1 MQQTWFI
8 TGVNSGFG
16 RHMTEQLLA
25 RGDRVAGTV
34 RKLDAM
40 ADLKAR
46 HGASLW
52 LAHLD
57 LTDTPAIRRVVDRA
71 FGELG
76 PIGVVVNNAGYG
88 LFGAAEEMTDEQV
101 RHQIDTNL
109 IGSIQVVRAALPHLR
124 QQGRGRII
132 QLSTMGGQ
140 AAFPGGAL
148 YHAGKWGIEGF
159 IDAVGQEVAAFN
171 IGCTLIEPGSAGT
184 DFRYRSAQLSP
195 KLAAYDAS
203 PARMAHRMI
212 EAQAQVPLG
221 DAAKMAEIMI
231 ASADQHP
238 APKRIALGSDAFDVM
253 RRQLSERLAAL
264 EAQQALAASTD
275 RAPDGQASR

>member
-1 MQQTWFI
+1 MKQTWFI

-34 RKLDAM
+34 RDLNSM
-40 ADLKAR
+40 TDLKAR
-46 HGASLW
+46 HGAALW
-52 LAHLD
+52 LAKLD
-57 LTDTPAIRRVVDRA
+57 LTDAPAIRRVVDLA

-76 PIGVVVNNAGYG
+76 RIDVVVNNAGYG
-88 LFGAAEEMTDEQV
+88 LFGAAEEMTDEQIT
-101 RHQIDTNL
+101 HQIDTNL
-109 IGSIQVVRAALPHLR
+109 IGSIQTVRAALAHLR
-124 QQGRGRII
+124 SQGGGRII

-140 AAFPGGAL
+140 ATFPGGSL

-159 IDAVGQEVAAFN
+159 IDALGLEVAGFN
-171 IGCTLIEPGSAGT
+171 IGCTLVEPGAART
-184 DFRYRSAQLSP
+184 NFRYQSAQLSP

-212 EAQAQVPLG
+212 EEGTSIPIG

-238 APKRIALGSDAFDVM
+238 APKRIALGSDAYNVM
-253 RRQLSERLAAL
+253 HKQLSERLAAL
-264 EAQQALAASTD
+264 EAQKELAFSTD
-275 RAPDGQASR
+275 FGPGM